1 MIFSF
6 GQSEHERI
14 AIDVVSYERPTS
26 GDYDDDN
33 WVVTQIEVRVR
44 GFKGKARAA
53 LRTTELIEFGSKLR
67 PLHETL
73 SGTAEFTTLEGQS
86 HLQLEGD
93 GKGPINLK
101 GEVMDQAG
109 VGNRLHFSL
118 EFDQSRLADSVRD
131 LDAVISKFP
140 VRSR

>member
-73 SGTAEFTTLEGQS
+73 SGTAEFTT
-86 HLQLEGD
+86 
-93 GKGPINLK
+93 
-101 GEVMDQAG
+101 
-109 VGNRLHFSL
+109 
-118 EFDQSRLADSVRD
+118 
-131 LDAVISKFP
+131 
-140 VRSR
+140 